1 MKTETNSFTPTSGP
15 CTIVLDDDTMNVKGV
30 YFQVR
35 KNGSNVNV
43 GTGFSD
49 SIKNRGGY
57 NLDDT
62 VQDSQRSTAYCVF
75 NNKLSGGVS
84 TTANRGKVNANGF
97 SATGEIDMTFDNV
110 DNAYTVDFFAIG
122 D

>member
-1 MKTETNSFTPTSGP
+1 MKTESGSFTPQST
-15 CTIVLDDDTMNVKGV
+15 TILSLDDATMDVKGV

-35 KNGSNVNV
+35 KNGSNINV

-62 VQDSQRSTAYCVF
+62 VKDSGRSTTYSIMS
-75 NNKLSGGVS
+75 NKNVSGAS
-84 TTANRGKVNANGF
+84 TIANRGKVDTNGF
-97 SATGEIDMTFDNV
+97 ATTGEITMSFANV
-110 DNAYTVDFFAIG
+110 DNSYVVDFFAIG